1 MSRTTEAPRR
11 ARTCN
16 LSGLPFE
23 TPTHRTLHRDDCR
36 EPVQPGPDAET
47 CCGEHVNYRKDI
59 RNVAIIAH
67 VDHGKTTLVDAMLKQ
82 SNVFKNNDKVGE
94 LVMDQ
99 NALERERGITILSKN
114 TAIIYKGV
122 KINIIDTPGHA
133 DFGGEVERVISMA
146 DGCLLLVDSFE
157 GPMPQT
163 IFVLRHALKR
173 GLVPI
178 VVINKT
184 DRKNARISEVLHLTQ
199 DLFLELATTAEQLD
213 FPVLY
218 ASAKQGIVS
227 TEPGVSGSN
236 VAPLLDSILETVP
249 PPRIETGPFQM
260 LVSNLDYDNHKGK
273 IAIGRIWRGK
283 VAPRDQLVSI
293 DAACDTSSFQVA
305 EVFTYLGLARLEV
318 NEAEAGDIVALT
330 GIKKA
335 SIGDTISS
343 PEQIEALPRI
353 EIGEPTVEM
362 TFGVN
367 TSPFGGREGTY
378 CTTRHLRDRL
388 YRELET
394 NLSLRV
400 QDTDTADT
408 FLVKGRG
415 ELHLSILIETMRRE
429 GYEFELS
436 KPEAITRVVDGT
448 LMEPVEDLLIDTKE
462 GYIGILTEMLS
473 NRQAELKDM
482 HNDGE
487 GNIRLEFRIPTKGL
501 IGFRSSFMTATRGD
515 GIMNTT
521 HIGYRPWRRDPVSS
535 RSGVLVASEQGKV
548 TAFGIEN
555 AQGRGLTFV
564 EPGTLAYEGMIVGTN
579 PRTRDI
585 AVNVCKEKKKTNMRS
600 STADIATKLAPP
612 IELSLEQSIDF
623 IAQDELIEVTP
634 ENIRLRKKLLTQ
646 TQRLRAY
653 ASARKDMDA

>member
-1 MSRTTEAPRR
+1 VT
-11 ARTCN
+11 
-16 LSGLPFE
+16 
-23 TPTHRTLHRDDCR
+23 
-36 EPVQPGPDAET
+36 
-47 CCGEHVNYRKDI
+47 YRKDI

-99 NALERERGITILSKN
+99 NVLERERGITIMSKN
-114 TAIIYKGV
+114 TALVYKGV

-146 DGCLLLVDSFE
+146 DGCLLLIDSVE

-178 VVINKT
+178 VVINKI
-184 DRKNARISEVLHLTQ
+184 DRKNARIPEVLDLTQ
-199 DLFLELATTAEQLD
+199 DLFLELATIAEQLD

-218 ASAKQGIVS
+218 ANAKQGVVS
-227 TEPGVSGSN
+227 TEPGVTGSN
-236 VAPLLDSILETVP
+236 VAPLLDAILKTVP
-249 PPRIETGPFQM
+249 PPRIESGPFQM

-283 VAPRDQLVSI
+283 VAPRDRVVSI
-293 DAACDTSSFQVA
+293 DADGTATPFEIA
-305 EVFTYLGLARLEV
+305 EVFTHLGLARLEADEV
-318 NEAEAGDIVALT
+318 EAGDIVAVT
-330 GIKKA
+330 GIKRA

-367 TSPFGGREGTY
+367 TSPRGGREGIY
-378 CTTRHLRDRL
+378 CTTRHIRDRL
-388 YRELET
+388 YRELEV

-429 GYEFELS
+429 GYEFEVS
-436 KPEAITRVVDGT
+436 KPEAITKIVDGA
-448 LMEPVEDLLIDTKE
+448 LMEPVEDLIIDTKE
-462 GYIGILTEMLS
+462 DYIGVLTEMLS
-473 NRQAELKDM
+473 KRQATLKNM
-482 HNDGE
+482 HNDGQ
-487 GNIRLEFRIPTKGL
+487 GHVRLEFQIPTKGL
-501 IGFRSSFMTATRGD
+501 IGFRSSFLTATRGD
-515 GIMNTT
+515 GIINTT
-521 HIGYRPWRRDPVSS
+521 PIGYRPWQRDLVSS

-564 EPGTLAYEGMIVGTN
+564 HPGTMVYEGMIVGTN
-579 PRTRDI
+579 PRIRDI

-612 IELSLEQSIDF
+612 IDLSLEQSIDF
-623 IAQDELIEVTP
+623 VEQDELVEVTP

-653 ASARKDMDA
+653 ASSSKGVAV

>member
-1 MSRTTEAPRR
+1 M
-11 ARTCN
+11 
-16 LSGLPFE
+16 
-23 TPTHRTLHRDDCR
+23 
-36 EPVQPGPDAET
+36 
-47 CCGEHVNYRKDI
+47 NYRKDI

-99 NALERERGITILSKN
+99 NALERERGITIMSKN

-146 DGCLLLVDSFE
+146 DGCLLLIDSVE

-178 VVINKT
+178 VIINKT
-184 DRKNARISEVLHLTQ
+184 DRKNARISEVLNLTQ

-218 ASAKQGIVS
+218 ASAKQGVVS
-227 TEPGVSGSN
+227 TEPGVTGN
-236 VAPLLDSILETVP
+236 NIAPLLDAILETVP
-249 PPRIETGPFQM
+249 PPRIESGPFQM

-283 VAPRDQLVSI
+283 VAPRDQIVSI
-293 DAACDTSSFQVA
+293 DADGIATPFEIA
-305 EVFTYLGLARLEV
+305 EVFTHLGLARLAADEV
-318 NEAEAGDIVALT
+318 EAGDIVAVT
-330 GIKKA
+330 GVKKA

-367 TSPFGGREGTY
+367 TSPRGGREGAY
-378 CTTRHLRDRL
+378 GTTRHIRDRL

-400 QDTDTADT
+400 QDTDTPDT
-408 FLVKGRG
+408 FMVKGRG

-429 GYEFELS
+429 GYEFEVS
-436 KPEAITRVVDGT
+436 KPEAITKIVDGT
-448 LMEPVEDLLIDTKE
+448 LMEPVEDLIIDTKE
-462 GYIGILTEMLS
+462 GYIGVLTEMLS
-473 NRQAELKDM
+473 SRQAALKNM
-482 HNDGE
+482 HNDGQ
-487 GNIRLEFRIPTKGL
+487 GNVRLEFQIPTKGL
-501 IGFRSSFMTATRGD
+501 IGFRSSFLTATRGD

-521 HIGYRPWRRDPVSS
+521 PIGYKPWQRDLVSS

-564 EPGTLAYEGMIVGTN
+564 HPGTVVYEGMIVGTN
-579 PRTRDI
+579 PRIRDI

-623 IAQDELIEVTP
+623 IAQDELVEVTP

-653 ASARKDMDA
+653 ASTHKSGDV